1 MTDMSWNT
9 VRTDGFKMRMVVIDG
24 RDGNGFSVLTQKEY
38 QQGAGG
44 ASDGSSQVVISLTD
58 GGGVMGERSNISVL
72 WQMKMR
78 LSVRRRTVMQTDYYF
93 RGEELMLTDDSGE
106 NMGCKR
112 FDDKAVGRNESG
124 IRSRKYDS
132 ENSVYADGNGMFAVF
147 WGETPTLHVSK
158 DDGETWTD
166 FVFQEEYPRLC
177 TSRIVRFLDPENG
190 YVGLGTD
197 WSMGTGGATYIGWTH
212 DGGATWETTPVA
224 VENGWIFVRDLH
236 LPISQPGCLRWMN
249 NLEKIRGRMYL

>member
-1 MTDMSWNT
+1 M
-9 VRTDGFKMRMVVIDG
+9 
-24 RDGNGFSVLTQKEY
+24 LTQKEY

-58 GGGVMGERSNISVL
+58 GGGVMGERIEYICAPADENALVG
-72 WQMKMR
+72 QTE
-78 LSVRRRTVMQTDYYF
+78 TVMQTDYYF

-106 NMGCKR
+106 TWVASGLTTKQLEET
-112 FDDKAVGRNESG
+112 KAVYGQGNM
-124 IRSRKYDS
+124 IP

-190 YVGLGTD
+190 YV
-197 WSMGTGGATYIGWTH
+197 A
-212 DGGATWETTPVA
+212 
-224 VENGWIFVRDLH
+224 
-236 LPISQPGCLRWMN
+236 
-249 NLEKIRGRMYL
+249 GRMTAAQLGRQHL

>member
-1 MTDMSWNT
+1 MC
-9 VRTDGFKMRMVVIDG
+9 I
-24 RDGNGFSVLTQKEY
+24 RD
-38 QQGAGG
+38 
-44 ASDGSSQVVISLTD
+44 
-58 GGGVMGERSNISVL
+58 R
-72 WQMKMR
+72 
-78 LSVRRRTVMQTDYYF
+78 
-93 RGEELMLTDDSGE
+93 
-106 NMGCKR
+106 
-112 FDDKAVGRNESG
+112 
-124 IRSRKYDS
+124 
-132 ENSVYADGNGMFAVF
+132 F

-224 VENGWIFVRDLH
+224 VENGWILSGLAFADQSAGMLTMDEQFGENSWPQDVYKRQRYGGKSNRYETHYCKNADRAVSVSYTH
-236 LPISQPGCLRWMN
+236 LRLG
-249 NLEKIRGRMYL
+249 

>member
-1 MTDMSWNT
+1 MTT
-9 VRTDGFKMRMVVIDG
+9 KQ
-24 RDGNGFSVLTQKEY
+24 L
-38 QQGAGG
+38 
-44 ASDGSSQVVISLTD
+44 
-58 GGGVMGERSNISVL
+58 
-72 WQMKMR
+72 
-78 LSVRRRTVMQTDYYF
+78 
-93 RGEELMLTDDSGE
+93 EET
-106 NMGCKR
+106 
-112 FDDKAVGRNESG
+112 KAVYGQGNM
-124 IRSRKYDS
+124 IP

-212 DGGATWETTPVA
+212 DGGATW
-224 VENGWIFVRDLH
+224 GRQH
-236 LPISQPGCLRWMN
+236 L
-249 NLEKIRGRMYL
+249 

>member
-1 MTDMSWNT
+1 
-9 VRTDGFKMRMVVIDG
+9 
-24 RDGNGFSVLTQKEY
+24 
-38 QQGAGG
+38 
-44 ASDGSSQVVISLTD
+44 
-58 GGGVMGERSNISVL
+58 MGERIEYICALADENALVG
-72 WQMKMR
+72 QTE
-78 LSVRRRTVMQTDYYF
+78 TVMQTDYYF

-106 NMGCKR
+106 TWVASGLTTKQLEET
-112 FDDKAVGRNESG
+112 KAVYGQGNM
-124 IRSRKYDS
+124 IP

-224 VENGWIFVRDLH
+224 VENGWILSGLAFADQ
-236 LPISQPGCLRWMN
+236 SAGCLRWMN

>member
-1 MTDMSWNT
+1 M
-9 VRTDGFKMRMVVIDG
+9 
-24 RDGNGFSVLTQKEY
+24 LTQKEY

-58 GGGVMGERSNISVL
+58 GGGVMGERIEYICAPADENALVG
-72 WQMKMR
+72 QTE
-78 LSVRRRTVMQTDYYF
+78 TVMQTDYYF

-106 NMGCKR
+106 TWVASGLTTKQLEET
-112 FDDKAVGRNESG
+112 KAVYGQGNM
-124 IRSRKYDS
+124 IP

-197 WSMGTGGATYIGWTH
+197 WSMGTGGLLTSA
-212 DGGATWETTPVA
+212 
-224 VENGWIFVRDLH
+224 
-236 LPISQPGCLRWMN
+236 
-249 NLEKIRGRMYL
+249 GRMTAAQLGRQHL